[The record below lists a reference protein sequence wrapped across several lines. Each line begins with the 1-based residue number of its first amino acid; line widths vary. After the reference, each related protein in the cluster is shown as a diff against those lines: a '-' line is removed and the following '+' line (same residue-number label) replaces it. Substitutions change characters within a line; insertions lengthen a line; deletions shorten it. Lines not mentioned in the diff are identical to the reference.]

1 MYNETVAD
9 TVFQAPT
16 FSNIHIDES
25 KPNKNVKKF
34 SKPVQ
39 DLLDEIDKFCISD
52 RAKEN

>member
-9 TVFQAPT
+9 TVFQEPT
-16 FSNIHIDES
+16 LS
-25 KPNKNVKKF
+25 KATNQQSKLDKNVKKF